1 MPQAE
6 IYACSYAKS
15 FNNVH
20 SYSKWFIV
28 LLFMEIFMSVFLV
41 VLNGG
46 LGAILGSAIFNSY
59 LIGGATG
66 VAIMLFFGYLI
77 SD

>member
-1 MPQAE
+1 
-6 IYACSYAKS
+6 
-15 FNNVH
+15 
-20 SYSKWFIV
+20 
-28 LLFMEIFMSVFLV
+28 MEIFMGVFLV